1 MMADQPSSN
10 TRFSS
15 PKLGL
20 AALRGRLIFRTVF
33 LLLMLATVL
42 LALIILQGEK
52 LRAYQ
57 NYHRNLHKTHATILA
72 KLRHPSGQLALLNP
86 DIFGQPITPLRP
98 LLLPYAA
105 LDFSD
110 HNKSQQAI
118 EVAGCAIHYPNG
130 DICIGIGSNP
140 YAGGFVY
147 ILGKVETTDLI
158 SRVPGVLDLHNVH
171 RLRVTMRY
179 HGEETHWNAPFEQI
193 DDHNFYITKGKLAGF
208 LEETDQL
215 NARARPNKEF
225 RGWIWQYRHCND
237 EFSHT
242 CQHSTY
248 YSVRLPVKNF
258 AKALLNKKRPVWPPK
273 DLADYHFDVMLMA
286 PLTDQPVFDSNQ
298 ASVSLPYALSGLAE
312 PLLSGETLSI
322 KRNRPSEKNT
332 LTLSGESVA
341 ETPSAYFHALQ
352 KLIDWMPI
360 VLKSHQQ
367 KQLSDSLVLQDILKH
382 STGNYAVTLMGHLS
396 SVNRELS
403 MMAERVTWV
412 VAVML
417 TAILLAWLL
426 VEFSFLRR
434 LTLLTKRAAEVSYRM
449 QTHAADHTETDL
461 TERVEALHLEEFKA
475 SDEVG
480 ILANTLT
487 ELLSRIQQDVQRAK
501 TRAQQDKD
509 MWQAVGHEIMS
520 PLQSLMV
527 LHPDQGS
534 QSHRYVHRML
544 QAVRMLYGHASP
556 SEAVEAANID
566 LEVIDANAFMQQIAE
581 NAHYA
586 GITDVIFNSGEAE
599 WVRANPFS
607 LEDALT
613 HILNNAQRY
622 RKPNTPIVLKL
633 DTDETTVAL
642 QVENIGEQIAQD
654 QLERIFEYGI
664 TAQDAAVDEVN
675 QVASEQS
682 EVKPIQ
688 AQPSDAHRGQGLFIS
703 KSYVT
708 KMGGQI
714 QAKNLRDGVAFIIRL
729 PKAKRQ

>member
-1 MMADQPSSN
+1 MMANQAEKSS
-10 TRFSS
+10 RFSS
-15 PKLGL
+15 PKLGF

-52 LRAYQ
+52 LRAYD
-57 NYHRNLHKTHATILA
+57 NYHRNLHKTHATMLA

-118 EVAGCAIHYPNG
+118 EVAGCSIHYPNG

-147 ILGKVETTDLI
+147 ILGKLETTDLI

-193 DDHNFYITKGKLAGF
+193 DDKNLYITKGKLAGF

-225 RGWIWQYRHCND
+225 RGWIWQYRDCND
-237 EFSHT
+237 TFSHT
-242 CQHSTY
+242 CQHTTF

-258 AKALLNKKRPVWPPK
+258 AKALLKKKRPIWPPK

-286 PLTDQPVFDSNQ
+286 PLTEQPVFDSNQ
-298 ASVSLPYALSGLAE
+298 SSVSLPYALSGLAE
-312 PLLSGETLSI
+312 PLLTGEVLTI
-322 KRNRPSEKNT
+322 KSKRANQRNA
-332 LTLSGESVA
+332 LTLSGEPA
-341 ETPSAYFHALQ
+341 KETPSIYFNSLQ
-352 KLIDWMPI
+352 KLINWMPI

-367 KQLSDSLVLQDILKH
+367 KQWPGNLMLQDTLKH
-382 STGNYAVTLMGHLS
+382 STGNYEVTLKGHLS

-403 MMAERVTWV
+403 VMAERVTWV

-417 TAILLAWLL
+417 TAILFAWLL

-434 LTLLTKRAAEVSYRM
+434 LTLLTKRAAAVSYSM
-449 QTHAADHTETDL
+449 QTQGANHVETDL

-487 ELLSRIQQDVQRAK
+487 ELLSRIQLDVQRAK
-501 TRAQQDKD
+501 TRAEQDKD

-527 LHPDQGS
+527 LHPDQDG
-534 QSHRYVHRML
+534 QSHRYVNRML

-566 LEVIDANAFMQQIAE
+566 VEVIDANAFMQQIAE

-586 GITDVIFNSGEAE
+586 GITGVTFVSGEPQ

-622 RKPNTPIVLKL
+622 RKANTPIRLNLVAD
-633 DTDETTVAL
+633 DTA
-642 QVENIGEQIAQD
+642 VELHIENTGEQIAED
-654 QLERIFEYGI
+654 NLERIFEYGI
-664 TAQDAAVDEVN
+664 T
-675 QVASEQS
+675 EQS
-682 EVKPIQ
+682 DGSAEAGLDEMQQDKTN
-688 AQPSDAHRGQGLFIS
+688 RGQGLFIS
-703 KSYVT
+703 KTYVT

-714 QAKNLRDGVAFIIRL
+714 QAKNQRNGVIFIIRL
-729 PKAKRQ
+729 PKVKR

>member
-1 MMADQPSSN
+1 MILTALRMCQCAVLDGRMMTDQPGNAS
-10 TRFSS
+10 RFSM
-15 PKLGL
+15 PKLGI

-33 LLLMLATVL
+33 LLLMLATII

-52 LRAYQ
+52 IRAYQ

-86 DIFGQPITPLRP
+86 DIFEQPITPLRP

-118 EVAGCAIHYPNG
+118 EVAGCAIQYPNG

-147 ILGKVETTDLI
+147 ILGQFETTDLI
-158 SRVPGVLDLHNVH
+158 SRVPGVLDLRNVH
-171 RLRVTMRY
+171 RLRVTMHYR
-179 HGEETHWNAPFEQI
+179 GEATHWNAPFEHI
-193 DDHNFYITKGKLAGF
+193 EDKNLYITKGKLAGF

-215 NARARPNKEF
+215 NRRAKPNKEF
-225 RGWIWQYRHCND
+225 RGWIWQYRDCND

-242 CQHSTY
+242 CKHTTY

-258 AKALLNKKRPVWPPK
+258 SKALLKKKRPVWPPE
-273 DLADYHFDVMLMA
+273 DLADYKFDVMLMA
-286 PLTDQPVFDSNQ
+286 PLSDQPVFDSNQ
-298 ASVSLPYALSGLAE
+298 ENVSLPYALSGLAE
-312 PLLSGETLSI
+312 PLLSGETLTISS
-322 KRNRPSEKNT
+322 KRAGKRDA
-332 LTLSGESVA
+332 LTLSGEPII
-341 ETPSAYFHALQ
+341 EKPSAYFETLQ
-352 KLIDWMPI
+352 KVVNWMPVI
-360 VLKSHQQ
+360 LRSHQQ
-367 KQLSDSLVLQDILKH
+367 TKMAEALTLQDTLKH
-382 STGNYAVTLMGHLS
+382 STGNYQVTLTGHLS
-396 SVNRELS
+396 SVDKELS
-403 MMAERVTWV
+403 VMAERVTWV
-412 VAVML
+412 VLAML

-434 LTLLTKRAAEVSYRM
+434 LTLLTKRAAEVSYSM
-449 QTHAADHTETDL
+449 QSHASESAETDL
-461 TERVEALHLEEFKA
+461 SDRVSALHLEEFKA

-480 ILANTLT
+480 ILANSLR

-501 TRAQQDKD
+501 DRAEQDKD

-527 LHPDQGS
+527 LHPDQDS
-534 QSHRYVHRML
+534 QSHRYVNRML
-544 QAVRMLYGHASP
+544 QAVRVLYGHASP
-556 SEAVEAANID
+556 SEAVEAANLD
-566 LEVIDANAFMQQIAE
+566 LEVIDANAFMAQIAE
-581 NAHYA
+581 NAHFA
-586 GITDVIFNSGEAE
+586 GITNVTFNSGQSV

-622 RKPNTPIVLKL
+622 RKANTPINLKL
-633 DTDETTVAL
+633 VSNETTIEL
-642 QVENIGEQIAQD
+642 HVENEGEQIAEEK
-654 QLERIFEYGI
+654 LARIFDYGM
-664 TAQDAAVDEVN
+664 TDKVDTTDEV
-675 QVASEQS
+675 Q
-682 EVKPIQ
+682 
-688 AQPSDAHRGQGLFIS
+688 RGQGLFVS

-714 QAKNLRDGVAFIIRL
+714 QARNLKNGVVFIIHL
-729 PKAKRQ
+729 PKVKRLDA